1 MFTSLHAGRWTLG
14 GTIAV
19 MAGLAASAEPL
30 APNAAGLEGAAPLL
44 ASVTG
49 VETLAYEIP
58 DLGVGALS
66 AVQPMTE
73 APLRP
78 RARALASIPV
88 AVSVQAGAASRPE
101 ARPVFTAE
109 ARWDGTAEGGEWSE
123 VAMQAID
130 AAPHDLTDVIPADI
144 DSWCP
149 GYENNPRHLRAAFWV
164 GTVSA
169 LAKYESTFREGA
181 VGGGGAWHGLLQIS
195 PATARGYGCEAGSG
209 EALRDGE
216 ANIECAIRIMSRTV
230 SRDGVVA
237 AGGGGIAADW
247 GPMANAG
254 KRESIRE
261 WVSDQDYCEATGAV
275 WAALVPPVRP
285 EGLTGETGF
294 EVASLALDPRLDRS
308 VPR

>member
-1 MFTSLHAGRWTLG
+1 MLTSLHAGRWTLG

-19 MAGLAASAEPL
+19 IAGLAASAEPL
-30 APNAAGLEGAAPLL
+30 APNAADLGDGAPLL

-49 VETLAYEIP
+49 VETLSFEMP
-58 DLGVGALS
+58 DPTVA
-66 AVQPMTE
+66 QPLAE
-73 APLRP
+73 PPLRP

-88 AVSVQAGAASRPE
+88 EVSVQSGAALRPE
-101 ARPVFTAE
+101 ARPVFTAG
-109 ARWDGTAEGGEWSE
+109 ARWDGTAEGEEWS
-123 VAMQAID
+123 VAAMQAID
-130 AAPHDLTDVIPADI
+130 RAPQDLTDVVPADI
-144 DSWCP
+144 GAWCP

-169 LAKYESTFREGA
+169 LANYESTFREGA

-195 PATARGYGCEAGSG
+195 PATARGYGCEAGSA

-247 GPMANAG
+247 GPMA
-254 KRESIRE
+254 KQSLREKIRE
-261 WVSDQDYCEATGAV
+261 WVSGQDYCEATGAV
-275 WAALVPPVRP
+275 WASVVPPVRP
-285 EGLTGETGF
+285 EGLAGEDGF
-294 EVASLALDPRLDRS
+294 EVASLGFDPRLEGPTLR
-308 VPR
+308 